1 MYYILNLFAY
11 KLGYLVNIFSLTCHT
26 DHQRTLFFAVWCSTQ
41 PTRADLYFSV
51 GCRQIQDLEIPC
63 VEVDPCGDAQA
74 AAEGAVLGLHEY
86 NELKQKKKPVV
97 TAQLHGR

>member
-1 MYYILNLFAY
+1 MNLDILSKLFLLLEVLY
-11 KLGYLVNIFSLTCHT
+11 GSYQTPVLLLCTI
-26 DHQRTLFFAVWCSTQ
+26 Q
-41 PTRADLYFSV
+41 PTHSVLYFSV

-97 TAQLHGR
+97 TPQLHGR